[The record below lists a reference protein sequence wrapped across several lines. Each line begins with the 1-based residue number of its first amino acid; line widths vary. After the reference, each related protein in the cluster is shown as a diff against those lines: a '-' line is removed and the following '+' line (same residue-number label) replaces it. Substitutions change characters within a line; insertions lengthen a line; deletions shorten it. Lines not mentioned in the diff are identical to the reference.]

1 MKEILEWERML
12 FNDLP
17 PIFVVE
23 VILRSTVMFTFLLI
37 ALRITGKRGVRQ
49 LSIFEIVIII
59 ALGSAAGD
67 PMFYEDVGIVPALVV
82 FATIISLYRVVT
94 WLTGKSEWFE
104 KLIEGKTVCLIHEG
118 RFSVTEFAKETLAQ
132 DEFFSELR
140 VKSIEHLGQI
150 RNAYLEPS
158 GEVSIFF
165 YKEDEVKYGLPVLPE
180 LYSKKNKTIF
190 KDGHHSCSFCGFTE
204 DKKTGS
210 AICPVCNRDE
220 WVPALKNIR
229 IS

>member
-1 MKEILEWERML
+1 MKEILEWERVL

-17 PIFVVE
+17 PIFLIE
-23 VILRSTVMFTFLLI
+23 VILRSAVMFTFLLI

-49 LSIFEIVIII
+49 LSIFEVVIII

-67 PMFYEDVGIVPALVV
+67 PMFYEDVGVVPALVV
-82 FATIISLYRVVT
+82 FATIILLYRLVT

-104 KLIEGKTVCLIHEG
+104 KLVEGKTVCLIHEG
-118 RFSVTEFAKETLAQ
+118 KFSVKEFGKESLAQ

-140 VKSIEHLGQI
+140 IKSVEHLGQI
-150 RNAYLEPS
+150 RSAYLESS

-165 YKEDEVKYGLPVLPE
+165 YPDKDVRYGLPILPD
-180 LYSKKNKTIF
+180 LYVKKDKIIF
-190 KDGHHSCSFCGFTE
+190 KDGYHSCSFCGHTE
-204 DKKTGS
+204 HQTKGT
-210 AICPVCNRDE
+210 AQCRVCNRDE
-220 WVPALKNIR
+220 WVESVNNLR